1 MELSSLI
8 WLLYFQEV
16 TFHARKMKNPTLKK
30 FLIFREME
38 LSSFNPEKKNLGV
51 ESALGRCTHLE
62 ILLAFRDGCLLS
74 RKIKKNLYSG
84 ITADFVC

>member
-38 LSSFNPEKKNLGV
+38 LSSFNPEKKKP
-51 ESALGRCTHLE
+51 RC
-62 ILLAFRDGCLLS
+62 
-74 RKIKKNLYSG
+74 RKCARSLHPP
-84 ITADFVC
+84 